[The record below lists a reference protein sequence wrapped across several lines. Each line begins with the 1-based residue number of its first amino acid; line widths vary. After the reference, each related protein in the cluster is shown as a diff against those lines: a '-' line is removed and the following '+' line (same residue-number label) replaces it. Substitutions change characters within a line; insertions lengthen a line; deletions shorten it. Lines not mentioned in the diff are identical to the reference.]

1 MAMYR
6 AVREKHC
13 RHRLSVAGFET
24 QRYGISPRSEGE
36 ALMAMMAKQRFCCA
50 QQESALQR
58 QRITLSRKVMALL
71 SSDAQ
76 GQRKGL
82 QRNRQALPRKSIACP
97 GYDPRFVETRRDGYA
112 LTRVASEARCTARK
126 RAAKAMN
133 CYARKGLRQHSR
145 GTAQHSK
152 ARHRNSAEAQRI
164 ARQRNGTARRG
175 EGVARSRPARDTIRP
190 ELRWQR
196 TATEKFNIL

>member
-36 ALMAMMAKQRFCCA
+36 ALMAMMAKQRLCCA

-126 RAAKAMN
+126 RAAKAKHRQPMKSS
-133 CYARKGLRQHSR
+133 AKDTHRKDLTGPAGAKPRDQLPRIC
-145 GTAQHSK
+145 TA
-152 ARHRNSAEAQRI
+152 
-164 ARQRNGTARRG
+164 
-175 EGVARSRPARDTIRP
+175 
-190 ELRWQR
+190 
-196 TATEKFNIL
+196 EKSQA